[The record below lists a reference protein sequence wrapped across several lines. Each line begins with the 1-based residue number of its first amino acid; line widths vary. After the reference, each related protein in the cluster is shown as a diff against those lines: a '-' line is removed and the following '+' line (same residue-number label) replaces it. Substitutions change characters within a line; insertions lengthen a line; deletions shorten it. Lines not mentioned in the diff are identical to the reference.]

1 MTMNKEWQTKPKRYF
16 QRYGLRDVITD
27 TIRGTDG
34 REHAVSMRGWH
45 WNNLDWI
52 KRNTRITEEML
63 VDNAVIGLV
72 EEKQVPLEG
81 RDYQGSLTLSQAME
95 ATIYYFIEAY
105 HSGQKGKPSSTEKN
119 VGGTKQ

>member
-1 MTMNKEWQTKPKRYF
+1 MGKEWQPNTKRYF
-16 QRYGLRDVITD
+16 QRYGLRDVVTD

-34 REHAVSMRGWH
+34 REHSVSMRGWH
-45 WNNLDWI
+45 WNNLDWV

-72 EEKQVPLEG
+72 EEKQVPLED

-95 ATIYYFIEAY
+95 ATIFYFIEAY
-105 HSGQKGKPSSTEKN
+105 HNARTGNHSSIERN
-119 VGGTKQ
+119 IGGTKQ